1 MRPRPLPG
9 FRDFAPPELAF
20 RRWIEEAWHQASR
33 RAGFEEFDG
42 PVLESLELFTGKS
55 GEEIVSQLYAFTD
68 KGDRKVTLRPEM
80 TPTLARMIGARAGG
94 LPKPIKWYCIQQFFR
109 YERPQRGRGR
119 EFFQWNL
126 DVVGAS
132 EAGAD
137 AEAMAVALDGLRR
150 LGLGSDDLVLRLNDR
165 RFLDRMLLRL
175 DVEPGQTAAVLA
187 AIDKLERDPAAADG
201 LREELGAERSRELL
215 GWCERMPVEEA
226 EELGPVLEACRDY
239 GLDGY
244 LEPDFRIVR
253 GLDYYT
259 GPVWEIFARGLEL
272 RALAGG
278 GRYDELIAALGGPKL
293 PALGFGMGDVV
304 LGQLLADRGLL
315 PEAPPRVEVF
325 VVSIGP
331 EMQGPARQ
339 VVARLRR
346 AGTSAD
352 ASYRGAALVKALR
365 AADQSGAQRAVLVGP
380 DEWARGAVRV
390 KELSSGQEREV
401 ALDDLA

>member
-68 KGDRKVTLRPEM
+68 KGDRRVTLRPEM

-94 LPKPIKWYCIQQFFR
+94 LPKPIKWYCVQQFFR

-137 AEAMAVALDGLRR
+137 AEAMAVALDALRR

-175 DVEPGQTAAVLA
+175 DVEPGQTPAVLA
-187 AIDKLERDPAAADG
+187 AIDKLERDPAVADV
-201 LREELGAERSRELL
+201 LRKELGAERSRELL

-272 RALAGG
+272 RSLAGG
-278 GRYDELIAALGGPKL
+278 GRYDELIAVLGGPKL

-304 LGQLLADRGLL
+304 LGELLREKGL
-315 PEAPPRVEVF
+315 APPAQPRVQA
-325 VVSIGP
+325 VVIAVGP
-331 EMQGPARQ
+331 EMLQPARQ
-339 VVARLRR
+339 VLRRLRDQ
-346 AGTSAD
+346 GV
-352 ASYRGAALVKALR
+352 AAECAYGPLKLGKALR
-365 AADQSGAQRAVLVGP
+365 AADQAGARRAVLVGP
-380 DEWARGAVRV
+380 DEWAEDSVRV
-390 KELSSGQEREV
+390 KDLASGEERIV
-401 ALDDLA
+401 RLDDL